1 MIDAKHESRY
11 NYIGLL
17 YLIGYAFFMGC
28 FSVSQRISLR
38 RLAAEEWKDA
48 PKLIQ
53 QNRFLDFGFGFYT
66 TTNKIQAAS
75 FADKVTKRRRSGQRA
90 VSIYEIDETVAFSE
104 CSILRFAEPNE
115 AWLDFVSDNRSG
127 NYEGESYDFIFGPV
141 ANDDVYR
148 TFTLYTAGVLT
159 KEQTLDQLK
168 IKKLYNQLVLTSE
181 KALSYLHFVGTVSEE
196 EFWW

>member
-1 MIDAKHESRY
+1 MI
-11 NYIGLL
+11 L
-17 YLIGYAFFMGC
+17 YHGSNVI
-28 FSVSQRISLR
+28 VDQ
-38 RLAAEEWKDA
+38 

-66 TTNKIQAAS
+66 TTNKIQAVS
-75 FADKVTKRRRSGQRA
+75 FADKVTKRRRSGQRT
-90 VSIYEIDETVAFSE
+90 VSIYEIDEAVAFSE

-181 KALSYLHFVGTVSEE
+181 KALAYLHFVGTVPEE
-196 EFWW
+196 EF